1 MTTPHYRTRGLR
13 AVLVALA
20 LVLSGL
26 SLLSPGTVHGAQV
39 FSDIDGH
46 WAGPHILAAS
56 AAGQLAGFP
65 DGTFRPDET
74 VTRGQLY
81 SLVARS
87 IPAAQQADVSVPAGA
102 HWAADAALRLEAA
115 GVLSPGTVL
124 TPPHLDAPISRAEV
138 AHVLARAAGWTKP
151 PSSHNRL
158 LHDIGG
164 RPDAGWITAAV
175 ASGLLAGYPDGRF
188 GPDGHLTRAEAAV
201 IVRRLADPALRPTDW
216 QEQYTFTAASGA
228 TVSLN
233 VLRFN
238 MRHPDVRAQVLLP
251 ADGIGSGA
259 DLGDMAQAAGVK
271 AAINA
276 NYLDAY
282 LPGGQEKPADALRE
296 PWDLIVTGGKPVH
309 LGAYPRAAIGF
320 WDDGTVKIGRV
331 HKGGADLAIGGL
343 DGKWEWPYKWP
354 IYAINHALTGA
365 PHWSII
371 FTPERGTDPRF
382 NQGGDTVVV
391 KDGKVA
397 RIVPGIPA
405 AIPETGFL
413 INMQM
418 ATAAGQQD
426 VLGRFKPGMT
436 VDYKLDA
443 PGWEG
448 VQELVQ
454 AGPLLVSG
462 GRPDIDLDLENFVE
476 EKIRHLAMGRSFAGL
491 TADGILTI
499 GVTTAVTVHDLAS
512 VLIDM
517 GLEHATSL
525 DGGGSSALWYD
536 GRYLAGPGRKLANG
550 LGIYVGK

>member
-1 MTTPHYRTRGLR
+1 MTTTRQKARTRLLTFLI
-13 AVLVALA
+13 ALTLASLSVLT
-20 LVLSGL
+20 
-26 SLLSPGTVHGAQV
+26 PGTAHGAAV

-46 WAGPHILAAS
+46 WGAPYILAAN
-56 AAGQLAGFP
+56 ADGQLSGFP

-87 IPAAQQADVSVPAGA
+87 VPAAQQAQPNVPTGA
-102 HWAADAALRLEAA
+102 HWAADAVARLEATDL
-115 GVLSPGTVL
+115 LSSGTPL
-124 TPPHLDAPISRAEV
+124 TAAYLDAPVSRAEV
-138 AHVLARAAGWTKP
+138 AQLLARAAGWRNP
-151 PSSHNRL
+151 PQAHNRL

-164 RPDAGWITAAV
+164 RADARWITAAV

-188 GPDGHLTRAEAAV
+188 GPDGQLTRAEAAV

-216 QEQYTFTAASGA
+216 REQYTYTTASGA

-238 MRHPDVRAQVLLP
+238 MSHPDVRAEVLLP
-251 ADGIGSGA
+251 AGGIGSGA

-320 WDDGTVKIGRV
+320 WADGSVKIGRV

-343 DGKWEWPYKWP
+343 EGKWEWPYKWP
-354 IYAINHALTGA
+354 VYAINHALVGS

-371 FTPERGTDPRF
+371 FTPERGPAPRF

-391 KDGKVA
+391 EDGKVA

-405 AIPETGFL
+405 SIPSNGFL

-418 ATAAGQQD
+418 ATAAGQKD

-443 PGWEG
+443 PGWDG

-454 AGPLLVSG
+454 AGPLLVAG
-462 GRPDIDLDLENFVE
+462 GAPDIDLDLENFIE
-476 EKIRHLAMGRSFAGL
+476 EKIRELAMGRSFAGMSH
-491 TADGILTI
+491 DGILTI
-499 GVTTAVTVHDLAS
+499 GVTTGVTVHDLAAI
-512 VLIDM
+512 LIDL
-517 GLEHATSL
+517 GLRDATSL